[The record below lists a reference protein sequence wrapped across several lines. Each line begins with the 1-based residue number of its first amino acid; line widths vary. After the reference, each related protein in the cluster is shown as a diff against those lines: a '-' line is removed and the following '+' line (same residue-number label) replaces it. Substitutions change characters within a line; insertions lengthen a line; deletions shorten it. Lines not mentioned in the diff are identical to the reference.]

1 MQHES
6 SEAWAAAE
14 TGGAESPAVTQE
26 AEQPQGTCTSSDA
39 SQVDNAV
46 GATDITDLDE
56 ACSIIQDCSVVV
68 GIHPDQVWFRSLSR
82 SHAMLAAE
90 LLQGISFR
98 AGHDGTFAVCPFS
111 LVMMQDCAAFASAH
125 L

>member
-14 TGGAESPAVTQE
+14 TGGAEPTAVTQE
-26 AEQPQGTCTSSDA
+26 VEQPQGACTSSDA

-56 ACSIIQDCSVVV
+56 ARSIIQDCSVIV
-68 GIHPDQVWFRSLSR
+68 GIHPDQVWFCSLSR
-82 SHAMLAAE
+82 FHAMLAAE
-90 LLQGISFR
+90 LLQGISFC
-98 AGHDGTFAVCPFS
+98 AGHGGTSAVCPFK
-111 LVMMQDCAAFASAH
+111 LGMT
-125 L
+125 